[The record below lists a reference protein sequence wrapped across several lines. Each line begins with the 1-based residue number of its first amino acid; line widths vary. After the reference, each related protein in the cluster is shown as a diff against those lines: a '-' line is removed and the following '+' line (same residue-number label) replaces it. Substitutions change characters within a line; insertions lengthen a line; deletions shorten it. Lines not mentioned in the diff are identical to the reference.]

1 MSDAGRIA
9 RGVLGVIVLIII
21 VVVVN
26 GWWGEYRR
34 GDAPVPSAE
43 ATSTPEPAPEEP
55 AAEGEEPA
63 AETPEASGATV
74 IVLIEGLNFRKE
86 PSREGELIRGLTR
99 GTRLE
104 HIETVDAW
112 YRVKDESGVE
122 GYVSSS
128 PQYTELQQ

>member
-1 MSDAGRIA
+1 
-9 RGVLGVIVLIII
+9 VLIIL
-21 VVVVN
+21 VVLVN

-34 GDAPVPSAE
+34 GDAPVSPAE
-43 ATSTPEPAPEEP
+43 ATSTPEPGTEQP
-55 AAEGEEPA
+55 AAEGEEPEE
-63 AETPEASGATV
+63 ETPEASGGTV

-86 PSREGELIRGLTR
+86 ASREGELIRGLTR

-104 HIETVDAW
+104 HIETLDGW
-112 YRVKDESGVE
+112 YRVKDDSGVE